1 MKKKYEA
8 PSYTIKLFYCSVY
21 CSDII
26 TASVQNDAV
35 DEEKFSL
42 GWIGL

>member
-8 PSYTIKLFYCSVY
+8 PSYTINLFY